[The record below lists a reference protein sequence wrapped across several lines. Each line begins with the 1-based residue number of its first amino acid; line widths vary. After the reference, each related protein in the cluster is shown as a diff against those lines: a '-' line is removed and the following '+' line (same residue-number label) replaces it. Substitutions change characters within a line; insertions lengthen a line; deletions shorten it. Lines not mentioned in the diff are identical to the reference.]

1 MHPTMTG
8 QLQQPIIEI
17 RKVQLPY
24 LAYATALSQISL
36 FLALFWSTFPAKME
50 ALLHVRIRYLI

>member
-1 MHPTMTG
+1 MTG

-17 RKVQLPY
+17 RKVQLAY